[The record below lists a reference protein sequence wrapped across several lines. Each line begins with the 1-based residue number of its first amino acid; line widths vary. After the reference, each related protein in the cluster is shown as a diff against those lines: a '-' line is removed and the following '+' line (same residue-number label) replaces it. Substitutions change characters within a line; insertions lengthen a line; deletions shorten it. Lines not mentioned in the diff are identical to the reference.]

1 VPSFHKEISRQD
13 RRETTIANSVDRLHP
28 WFFAPAHAFPFPKVD
43 RCRHLIASKEILAF
57 SDLR

>member
-1 VPSFHKEISRQD
+1 VSTKKISCQD
-13 RRETTIANSVDRLHP
+13 PLETTISNSVDHYIP
-28 WFFAPAHAFPFPKVD
+28 GFAPPHAFPFPKVD